1 MITTDHLPGKR
12 FLLSKTEIVARG
24 SRSASTTGG
33 SNKSGHLPQYL
44 SGHIRACNFIVGEVS
59 AKNHKL
65 LVEYDITGDIEE
77 LKIHKLRRQLLV
89 GYLLVEVPN
98 SSRRSPALV
107 FKPLFD
113 AVENDWV
120 YVQYF
125 GTRKVE
131 KVVKTSLYPFR
142 FKESKREC
150 EASFVSE
157 DLASWLRVAKTQLLF
172 LKGPYSISP
181 CTLEVYNFARGG
193 KFQATLVHHDTFN
206 RTFSIMDSENC
217 KSLKVDPRLSQ
228 VKFTCSDEDLN
239 QMLIGN
245 AQVKKHFSRH
255 SQKGKIKMETA
266 NTMHWRPPAWMASE
280 SYLQLISTMKEKDRT
295 KASVIKVNPRKICC
309 SRSSRSSSTSSTLSA
324 GQKRNTGSTAGSV
337 DFAESLSPSS
347 APGDLNEELRASR
360 LLSFLEISSAE
371 PEKPSRLL
379 RFFKISDGDS
389 SGIKNQA
396 PAEVD
401 RHPSSPCGQEIE
413 EDHSST
419 NAGVEEDDVFFD
431 TNVNLSKQNLHEHA
445 ETPQENIISQD
456 VDKPWNDMHK
466 EIITHDVHGQEQPI
480 SGYKLPIQ
488 DFQEGKATQ
497 QKVCETENVKTQD
510 YNDSNVNSK
519 PFETLPVIGNNS
531 TSLVNGHLRKEEVQ
545 QQLPMGIHTKRNNL
559 EAVMSLAQISNVTVG
574 MVNDKSM
581 PDHSSR
587 SKELNETKPVKSNV
601 PKVNLESSDSHN
613 VVEYHPHCSSEK
625 EMLKVDLCNKD
636 LPSSEHSIDLFQKD
650 QVDITTSDN
659 EKFAPKENST
669 EISYNGKVADFPR
682 HNHTPEVSC
691 AINVSE
697 VSCRNNIVNVSY
709 SVNTTAVSCPSNI
722 KRTLCSNNIPIVFSD
737 HNVPLVSSPANI
749 KEISR
754 SSKSTEFPHSS
765 KITVSCSNMQDAL
778 ISSNSTVLCSCMP
791 EVPSSSN
798 CTSSCSN
805 MPVVSCSSNTTK
817 VSCSGDITDVSCIS
831 NITKVKNGQ
840 KGCTEE
846 TPNNLLNHNLE
857 EVNFSKMATESLIVN
872 EVSDQNS
879 TTRTTKKHSSGLKP
893 INQLDMLRIMYSE
906 IDKSPSSCSTTSTP
920 IKELAPVKKQ
930 AIHEEAKVPTNIQ
943 NLDGSAKGFVT
954 PVKPVQ
960 APTCGFDSVSSSTNK
975 PEHHQSI
982 CDANSTCDS
991 ICVRPDQEQLSDKID
1006 MKSSTPDFSITES
1019 TKYTTKI
1026 TEQRG
1031 SVVEYPYESHIS
1043 NGESTVTKVYEK
1055 TIVKHIISEEIKLK
1069 EVSTRSGCNNGNSW
1083 NSDDTGTGSKQK
1095 LSSFQK
1101 RKNPK
1106 SPVTL
1111 SLESIKEIL
1120 EETRKLSNPYNSEHY
1135 AAKDN
1140 FMPVSSIGISSKAT
1154 NWENTAI
1161 GALERSMANINSTE
1175 FNPTT
1180 NSDSKKCDSVISPHS
1195 KSKINFQNLGSS
1207 DKKSKNQ
1214 TQKVS
1219 KRRSQKKYRSPAEN
1233 SESAVVRSNKSCPTA
1248 TSFKEMAKKNY
1259 SHLSQGGFIDPTGE
1273 HYEQN
1278 QMHANKNLTYQE
1290 SFQFSRSSNSS
1301 NPDYRQSHQ
1310 LSLSQQDTL
1319 GANKVENWSNSE
1331 LLQIMHA
1338 KSGPTSYEYASIA
1351 YLQAYLSR
1359 QKCTT
1364 EYLEEELI
1372 KLSKKKCDNN
1382 TERLENRLKTF
1393 LYVSKLPTLQHI
1405 GSEDFFVGD
1414 PNLKWDFIYQKL
1426 TSFVAKCQQE
1436 LSTKLMLRNGMP
1448 GCYSHMQQQMYNAFD
1463 SQNFTALCNQQRVG
1477 LQNNLPQFQAN
1488 QQYNFNNVNYTSQL
1502 MQSQSNSSLTSS
1514 QDMLPYCHND
1524 HFQAAPHLSTIY
1536 NNYGNEFY
1544 NRNLS
1549 DSAVAEQ
1556 EHTHMQNSIDYH
1568 GLNAILPDGY
1578 RVTDKVPDV
1587 MASSSE
1593 TPITTSVTY
1602 STYTQC
1608 NSKRAFSYTEGFD
1621 PRETRKSQY
1630 FSNSPC
1636 NPKLHAVNKIE
1647 TKSSTAASIS
1657 SSKPSR
1663 KKRDIV
1669 TIENYMSS
1677 YHNDTLPTKTIGTLK
1692 GNAEPFAVQTTTNTV
1707 TSTGYEISNPF
1718 IDLNTTV
1725 HDAFLDSLL
1734 EKYPISY
1741 NTNPTAQIFE
1751 NILNDTDNIDESV
1764 KQETNEAS
1772 DLHCSV
1778 VASPKGK
1785 DSKPVSVIMNTPIAK
1800 SEKLSETGQT
1810 SVKKDFK
1817 TNNTNLATDKIPQ
1830 KKLEITHVCETAE
1843 TLTKD
1848 PKCSFTVS
1856 RPQTTYSA
1864 NANTCKHPSY
1874 RFAERL
1880 GLHKSGL
1887 SLTAPRN
1894 DQVVNNLE
1902 IRKSESYDK
1911 TTSTSPGILTKGAAL
1926 SSLPKLLTNQLMHQD
1941 VPCCEGIEDTK
1952 FISTSSLG
1960 ANMKDSLSEF
1970 ERAVPNQS
1978 LNDITDNS
1986 IAAEIVNEANN
1997 FNEVCCD
2004 SKPINTNGDGRSLS
2018 DNSTYENIGEKFNN
2032 VVSEYIITLVGKNR
2046 KSIRRRPSSKRT
2058 DTFVNEDNDVNAPC
2072 VSSPSVKPP
2081 LPTSTSSVETAVSS
2095 QNSPRLQTK
2104 QHMKKLQKGDKVGKS
2119 LGGSKEYTDKDFHCK
2134 NPVTENDKLRPVAD
2148 LSANVSKERTSSRI
2162 IKVIEVKDPAYEA
2175 HYKQMNKR
2183 MTLPQSCQI
2192 AGRRCVKMFEVTDS
2206 HDDLKRMIYN
2216 SPLTLRNSE
2225 IHETNFSATR
2235 STSKASHG
2243 AATVTTTC
2251 INKAPLSS
2259 PFPLMSASIFNKK
2272 HSEKNFSTS
2281 SPATHFHNPRS
2292 SSMSTSFFI
2301 QNILSSVN
2309 KTSPTSHSSMQNVI
2323 ANNRTC
2329 SNEVFQTNTAPSVG
2343 TTKRTQPYE
2352 GVLSSNSKTSMLQGK
2367 HELGS
2372 VSKAKDQLLPVSGP
2386 LCVASYVAS
2395 EGDYRNIKIVDT
2407 LQKLKHSANIESRQW
2422 KHPVGNDGKVPL
2434 HTNTI
2439 NKVCD
2444 AYPSPVEP
2452 ISRTSSHMNEPV
2464 TTTASLVMSPQASDS
2479 SLALV
2484 KTAAT
2489 AAKASLSN
2497 VTLALP
2503 TNDQSLKE
2511 QAKSGSTEK
2520 PQIGNGSVSSASPL
2534 VFTSKELSEIKAA
2547 TSTETKTGTDAS
2559 VTKTRTTSALLFN
2572 NSSKANFTSTS
2583 PLSFTVPR
2591 SLLSPMKG
2599 QDLKSLA
2606 GKGMR
2611 FVLQGKSLLSS
2622 SPMLLTPTSSSG
2634 YQIRFLTL
2642 PKASI
2647 KPSFTV
2653 PTSTMVTSQVK
2664 PVNCPAF
2671 FMPMGMKGQTLES
2684 KLNTSLSSLS
2694 SSVVTQNNAAAK
2706 FPPNLSKTITKTNKE
2721 SRPRKRR
2728 NFDDSDKNERNTLI
2742 GDIKVRRSS
2751 RSVATDTQ
2759 WKMHQCQ
2766 VAEEDAEDEADS
2778 SETSQK
2784 KDELNNKT
2792 ELDEEFIRSNDA
2804 QKAGKEEGEINY
2816 NTKLGEEERK
2826 LKDNAEL
2833 GVRENKSNDITKRG
2847 TDEIKI
2853 FSSQVVT
2860 STLQTV
2866 STTSANKRFT
2876 ATIVHSK
2883 FPTEAKTTSV
2893 KMSTLSLPLIPS
2905 KYLLEQ
2911 SKKSM
2916 PNSTVSNLSYTTH
2929 LTTTTEDTRAK
2940 PSQANALP
2948 IKPEPSKTPCKTSVE
2963 DDFSPPCS
2971 PPKSPPVHLAVPS
2984 GVNHVL
2990 LPPDVIEK
2998 IKDNKVRCEYVDE
3011 NVLKSMKNMSSETS
3025 TQSFTSKQTVSTSTP
3040 TKMKGASVKV
3050 GNKNQASGVSSK
3062 PASSCTNAT
3071 VSTQVPVKSQL
3082 NKSNQVISALVSQ
3095 FKNFY
3100 GDKFAGFDIY
3110 EDNGNKYL
3118 RIKQT
3123 TDGEMVSIS
3132 NTIISNVISS
3142 LNAQSNAPNIVK
3154 SSQETTSSP
3163 TSGDKKLTSPF
3174 KVLLTDCRKPPAK
3187 TFKMSSQRMTK
3198 EIHQEELKPKK
3209 KKQRYY
3215 FPGDDEEDI
3224 KIETKASAN
3233 IGEIVKAR
3241 RGQKRER
3248 KIVSSSDDGVNKK
3261 KLRSS
3266 QVEQKSWLQTTT
3278 CDNFPKLPKCVDC
3291 KEGTADAYCR
3301 FTMFRRLV
3309 TTDTGRIRAAGFCT
3323 ADAAEKEDLLHW
3335 VYNNDVK
3342 LDLGICKQI
3351 LRHVGMQF
3359 QQLVVQEIEAQ
3370 KQGGKKGEN
3379 AWKRA
3384 VLRVREMCDICATTI
3399 FNTHWTCDKCGF
3411 GVCLDCFKAAYGQS
3425 SGKENNSFLDW
3436 PLCDGGDEHN
3446 ANLLTV
3452 TEIIP
3457 KNVLLDLHKDM
3468 LNVCKQIGLKF
3479 RQLDLLEFS
3488 HHKVCSDVQK
3498 TIGPV
3503 TNDLDLLAT
3512 VANFEQQDSSIVS
3525 DCERNIFENYE
3536 SIKRQSATECEWYC
3550 DKKMLHIQTPR
3561 FCEETMKLF
3570 KSEWLKGKPIIV
3582 SNVHRN
3588 LNEELWKPE
3597 SFCRDFGHEKSDIV
3611 NCYDGTIIENYQINR
3626 FWKGFECV
3634 AERPVFPSDSQHH
3647 VTLLKLKDW
3656 PPGDDFKE
3664 KLPARYADMM
3674 QALPSQSY
3682 TNRTGE
3688 LNLAARLPDF
3698 FAIPDLG
3705 PKMYNAYGSA
3715 SYPSAGTTNL
3725 HLDISDAT
3733 NVICYVGIPIEEDV
3747 REKEINDTI
3756 TTVNRA
3762 CCEATKKRI
3771 QDPNVRPGAL
3781 WHIFPAHSADKIRCF
3796 LRRIA
3801 EERNTIITESSDPI
3815 HDQSFYMDQDL
3826 LDRLRQEEGVVG
3838 NAICQCLGDAV
3849 FIPAGAPHQV
3859 LNLHSCIKVA
3869 EDFVA
3874 PEHITHCF
3882 QLTEE
3887 FRHLSDYHTNHEDKL
3902 QIKNII
3908 FHSVKDCLGVVKK
3921 HYNL

>member
-24 SRSASTTGG
+24 SRSTSTTGG

-44 SGHIRACNFIVGEVS
+44 TGHIRACNFIVGEAS

-65 LVEYDITGDIEE
+65 LIEYDITGNIEE
-77 LKIHKLRRQLLV
+77 LKIHKLRRQLLID
-89 GYLLVEVPN
+89 YLLVEVPN

-181 CTLEVYNFARGG
+181 CTLDVYNFAKGG

-255 SQKGKIKMETA
+255 SQKGNIKMETA

-295 KASVIKVNPRKICC
+295 KASVIKVNPKKIRC

-324 GQKRNTGSTAGSV
+324 GQKRNTGSTAGSL
-337 DFAESLSPSS
+337 DYAESLSPSS

-360 LLSFLEISSAE
+360 LLRFLEISSAE

-379 RFFKISDGDS
+379 RFFKISDGNS
-389 SGIKNQA
+389 SGIQNQT
-396 PAEVD
+396 PVEND
-401 RHPSSPCGQEIE
+401 RHPSSPCDQEIE
-413 EDHSST
+413 EDYSST

-431 TNVNLSKQNLHEHA
+431 TNVNLSKQNVHEHA
-445 ETPQENIISQD
+445 ETPQENVIPQD

-466 EIITHDVHGQEQPI
+466 EIITLDVHGQEQAI

-488 DFQEGKATQ
+488 DLQEGKATQ
-497 QKVCETENVKTQD
+497 QNVCETENVKTQD
-510 YNDSNVNSK
+510 YSDSNVNGK
-519 PFETLPVIGNNS
+519 PLETMPVIGNNS
-531 TSLVNGHLRKEEVQ
+531 TSFVNGHLRKEEIQ
-545 QQLPMGIHTKRNNL
+545 QQIPMGINTREDNL
-559 EAVMSLAQISNVTVG
+559 DAVMSLAEISNVTVG
-574 MVNDKSM
+574 MVNDKSI

-587 SKELNETKPVKSNV
+587 SKELNETKPVKRNV
-601 PKVNLESSDSHN
+601 LKVNLESSDSHN
-613 VVEYHPHCSSEK
+613 AVEYHPHCSSEK
-625 EMLKVDLCNKD
+625 EMLKVNLCNKD

-659 EKFAPKENST
+659 EKFAHDENCV
-669 EISYNGKVADFPR
+669 EISYNGKIADIPS

-691 AINVSE
+691 AISRSE
-697 VSCRNNIVNVSY
+697 VSCRSNIINVSC
-709 SVNTTAVSCPSNI
+709 SVNTTAVTFPSNI
-722 KRTLCSNNIPIVFSD
+722 KRTLCSNNVPIVFSK
-737 HNVPLVSSPANI
+737 HNDPLVSSPVNI

-754 SSKSTEFPHSS
+754 SSRRTEFPHSS
-765 KITVSCSNMQDAL
+765 KITVSCSNMQDAP
-778 ISSNSTVLCSCMP
+778 ISSNSTILCSSIP

-798 CTSSCSN
+798 ITASCSN

-817 VSCSGDITDVSCIS
+817 VSCYGDIMDVSCNS
-831 NITKVKNGQ
+831 NITKVKNEQ
-840 KGCTEE
+840 KGCTEK
-846 TPNNLLNHNLE
+846 TPNNLLNHTLE
-857 EVNFSKMATESLIVN
+857 EVNFSKMASESLIVN

-879 TTRTTKKHSSGLKP
+879 TTRTPKKHSSGLKP

-920 IKELAPVKKQ
+920 IKELTPVKKQ

-943 NLDGSAKGFVT
+943 NLDVSAKGSVT
-954 PVKPVQ
+954 PVKPV
-960 APTCGFDSVSSSTNK
+960 ATCGFNSVSSSTNK
-975 PEHHQSI
+975 TGHHQSI
-982 CDANSTCDS
+982 SDANSTCDS
-991 ICVRPDQEQLSDKID
+991 ICVRPDQEQLSEKID
-1006 MKSSTPDFSITES
+1006 MKSITES

-1069 EVSTRSGCNNGNSW
+1069 EVSTHSGCNNGNSW
-1083 NSDDTGTGSKQK
+1083 NSHDTGTASKQK

-1120 EETRKLSNPYNSEHY
+1120 EETRKLSNPYNSEHMQSFD

-1140 FMPVSSIGISSKAT
+1140 FMPLSSIGISSKAT
-1154 NWENTAI
+1154 NCESTAI
-1161 GALERSMANINSTE
+1161 TALERSIGSINSTE
-1175 FNPTT
+1175 YNPTT
-1180 NSDSKKCDSVISPHS
+1180 NSDSKKCDFVISQS
-1195 KSKINFQNLGSS
+1195 KSKINFQNHGSS

-1214 TQKVS
+1214 RQKVS
-1219 KRRSQKKYRSPAEN
+1219 KRRSQKKYHPPAEN
-1233 SESAVVRSNKSCPTA
+1233 SESAVVRSNNSCPTA

-1259 SHLSQGGFIDPTGE
+1259 SHLSQGGFIDSTGE

-1278 QMHANKNLTYQE
+1278 QMHANKTLTYRE

-1301 NPDYRQSHQ
+1301 NPDYRQNHQ
-1310 LSLSQQDTL
+1310 LSLSQQNTL
-1319 GANKVENWSNSE
+1319 GDNKVENWSNNE
-1331 LLQIMHA
+1331 LLQIMQA

-1372 KLSKKKCDNN
+1372 KFSKKKRDNN

-1426 TSFVAKCQQE
+1426 TSFVARCQQE

-1448 GCYSHMQQQMYNAFD
+1448 GCYSHMQQKMYNAFD
-1463 SQNFTALCNQQRVG
+1463 SQNFTTLCNH
-1477 LQNNLPQFQAN
+1477 NNLPQFQSN
-1488 QQYNFNNVNYTSQL
+1488 QQYNFNNLNYISQL
-1502 MQSQSNSSLTSS
+1502 MQSQSNSSLNSS

-1524 HFQAAPHLSTIY
+1524 HFQATPHLSTIY

-1544 NRNLS
+1544 NRSLS
-1549 DSAVAEQ
+1549 DSAAAEQ
-1556 EHTHMQNSIDYH
+1556 EHNQIQNSIDYH

-1602 STYTQC
+1602 STNMPC
-1608 NSKRAFSYTEGFD
+1608 ISKRAFSYTEGFD
-1621 PRETRKSQY
+1621 PCEIRKSQY
-1630 FSNSPC
+1630 FGNSSSNPM
-1636 NPKLHAVNKIE
+1636 LHAVNKIE
-1647 TKSSTAASIS
+1647 TKSNTAASIF

-1663 KKRDIV
+1663 KKRDRI

-1677 YHNDTLPTKTIGTLK
+1677 YHNDTLPTKTTGTLK
-1692 GNAEPFAVQTTTNTV
+1692 DNAEPFAVQTTPNTV
-1707 TSTGYEISNPF
+1707 TSAGYEVNPF

-1751 NILNDTDNIDESV
+1751 NILNDTDNIDESG

-1778 VASPKGK
+1778 VTSLKEK

-1810 SVKKDFK
+1810 SVKKDFE
-1817 TNNTNLATDKIPQ
+1817 TNNTNLAKDKIPQ
-1830 KKLEITHVCETAE
+1830 TKLEISHVCETAE
-1843 TLTKD
+1843 TSTKD
-1848 PKCSFTVS
+1848 PKYNFAVS
-1856 RPQTTYSA
+1856 HPQTTYYA
-1864 NANTCKHPSY
+1864 KANTCKHPSY

-1880 GLHKSGL
+1880 GLDKSGL
-1887 SLTAPRN
+1887 SLTAPRK

-1911 TTSTSPGILTKGAAL
+1911 TISTSPGILTKGAAV
-1926 SSLPKLLTNQLMHQD
+1926 SSLPKLPTNELMHQE
-1941 VPCCEGIEDTK
+1941 VPCCEKLDKGIEDTK
-1952 FISTSSLG
+1952 VISTSSLG
-1960 ANMKDSLSEF
+1960 ANVKDSLSEIKK
-1970 ERAVPNQS
+1970 AVPNQS
-1978 LNDITDNS
+1978 FNDITDTS
-1986 IAAEIVNEANN
+1986 IAAEVVNEANN
-1997 FNEVCCD
+1997 FNEVCRD

-2018 DNSTYENIGEKFNN
+2018 DSSTDENIGEKFNN
-2032 VVSEYIITLVGKNR
+2032 VVSEYIIALIGKNR
-2046 KSIRRRPSSKRT
+2046 KSVRRRPSLKRP
-2058 DTFVNEDNDVNAPC
+2058 DTFVNEDNDPNAPC
-2072 VSSPSVKPP
+2072 VTSPNVKPP
-2081 LPTSTSSVETAVSS
+2081 LPTSTPSVATAVSC

-2104 QHMKKLQKGDKVGKS
+2104 QHIKKLQKDEEVGKS
-2119 LGGSKEYTDKDFHCK
+2119 LGDSKEYTDKGFNCK
-2134 NPVTENDKLRPVAD
+2134 TPVTENNKLQAAAD
-2148 LSANVSKERTSSRI
+2148 LSISVSKERNSPRI

-2183 MTLPQSCQI
+2183 LTLPQSCQI
-2192 AGRRCVKMFEVTDS
+2192 AGRRCVKIFEVTDS

-2216 SPLTLRNSE
+2216 SPLTLRSSE
-2225 IHETNFSATR
+2225 IHRTNFSATR
-2235 STSKASHG
+2235 SNSKASHG
-2243 AATVTTTC
+2243 AATVTTC

-2259 PFPLMSASIFNKK
+2259 SFPLMSPSVFNKK
-2272 HSEKNFSTS
+2272 QSEKKFSTS
-2281 SPATHFHNPRS
+2281 SLATPIHNPRS

-2309 KTSPTSHSSMQNVI
+2309 KTSPTNLSSMQNVI

-2329 SNEVFQTNTAPSVG
+2329 SNEIFQTNTALSVG
-2343 TTKRTQPYE
+2343 TTKHTQLHE
-2352 GVLSSNSKTSMLQGK
+2352 GVLSSNGKTSMRQGTE
-2367 HELGS
+2367 ELGR

-2407 LQKLKHSANIESRQW
+2407 LQKLKNSANIESRQW
-2422 KHPVGNDGKVPL
+2422 KHPVGNDGKVSL
-2434 HTNTI
+2434 HTNSI

-2444 AYPSPVEP
+2444 ACPLSVEP
-2452 ISRTSSHMNEPV
+2452 ISRTLNHMNKPV
-2464 TTTASLVMSPQASDS
+2464 TTTASLAMSPQTSDS

-2484 KTAAT
+2484 LTPAT

-2497 VTLALP
+2497 VTLA
-2503 TNDQSLKE
+2503 
-2511 QAKSGSTEK
+2511 KSGSTEK
-2520 PQIGNGSVSSASPL
+2520 TQVGNGSVSSASPL
-2534 VFTSKELSEIKAA
+2534 VFTPKVLNEMKAA
-2547 TSTETKTGTDAS
+2547 TSAETNTRTDAS
-2559 VTKTRTTSALLFN
+2559 VTKARTTSALLFN
-2572 NSSKANFTSTS
+2572 NFTSTS

-2647 KPSFTV
+2647 KPSFDAH
-2653 PTSTMVTSQVK
+2653 TSQFSTKVTSQVK
-2664 PVNCPAF
+2664 PVNF
-2671 FMPMGMKGQTLES
+2671 FMPMGKKGETLES

-2694 SSVVTQNNAAAK
+2694 SSVVTQNKAAAK
-2706 FPPNLSKTITKTNKE
+2706 FPPNLSKSITKNNKE

-2728 NFDDSDKNERNTLI
+2728 HFDDSDKNERNALI

-2792 ELDEEFIRSNDA
+2792 ELDEEFIRSADA
-2804 QKAGKEEGEINY
+2804 QNAGKEEGESNC
-2816 NTKLGEEERK
+2816 NTKLGEKDGK
-2826 LKDNAEL
+2826 LKDNMEL
-2833 GVRENKSNDITKRG
+2833 GVREIKSNDIIKQG

-2860 STLQTV
+2860 STIQTV

-2876 ATIVHSK
+2876 ATIVHGK
-2883 FPTEAKTTSV
+2883 IPTEAKITSV
-2893 KMSTLSLPLIPS
+2893 KMSPLSLPLIPF

-2911 SKKSM
+2911 SKRSM
-2916 PNSTVSNLSYTTH
+2916 PNSTVSNLSCTTH
-2929 LTTTTEDTRAK
+2929 LPTTEDIRAK
-2940 PSQANALP
+2940 PSQSNVLP
-2948 IKPEPSKTPCKTSVE
+2948 IKPEPSKTPCKASVE
-2963 DDFSPPCS
+2963 NDFSPPGS

-3025 TQSFTSKQTVSTSTP
+3025 TQSLTSKHTVSTSTP
-3040 TKMKGASVKV
+3040 TKMKAAGVKA
-3050 GNKNQASGVSSK
+3050 GIKNQVSGVSSK
-3062 PASSCTNAT
+3062 PTTGCTNLT
-3071 VSTQVPVKSQL
+3071 VSTQVPVKSKL

-3095 FKNFY
+3095 FKTFY

-3154 SSQETTSSP
+3154 SNQETTSSP

-3174 KVLLTDCRKPPAK
+3174 KVLLTDCRKPPGK
-3187 TFKMSSQRMTK
+3187 NLKMSSQRMTK

-3215 FPGDDEEDI
+3215 FPGDEDI
-3224 KIETKASAN
+3224 KSEPN

-3241 RGQKRER
+3241 RGQSQEKSRKRER
-3248 KIVSSSDDGVNKK
+3248 KIVSSSDDGVNRK

-3266 QVEQKSWLQTTT
+3266 QIEQKSWLQTTT

-3498 TIGPV
+3498 TIEPV

-3550 DKKMLHIQTPR
+3550 DNKMLHIQTPR

-3597 SFCRDFGHEKSDIV
+3597 SFCRDFGNEKSDIV
-3611 NCYDGTIIENYQINR
+3611 NCYDGTIIENYQIDR

-3634 AERPVFPSDSQHH
+3634 AERPVFSSDLQHH

-3664 KLPARYADMM
+3664 KLPARFADMM
-3674 QALPSQSY
+3674 QALPAQSY

-3698 FAIPDLG
+3698 FAVPDLG

-3801 EERNTIITESSDPI
+3801 EERNTVITESSDPI

-3826 LDRLRQEEGVVG
+3826 LDRLREEEGVVG